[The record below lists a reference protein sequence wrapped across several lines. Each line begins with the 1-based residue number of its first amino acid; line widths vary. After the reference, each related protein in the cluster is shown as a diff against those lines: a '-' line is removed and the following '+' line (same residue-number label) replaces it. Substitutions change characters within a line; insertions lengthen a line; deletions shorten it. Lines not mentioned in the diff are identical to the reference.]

1 MRSSVLLPA
10 LALTA
15 ALLSACTQEA
25 VPSFSQSLPSGTPDL
40 TAGSASSFSQGSEAP
55 LDLDLLTQSYVDV
68 AALPVLDVSVEERVQ
83 FDDRTLTLED
93 SIDNEL
99 EYLVYQLYYDQ
110 AATDFDSYTNLV
122 GETKSLQIVTQNE
135 AENFQDGLYMTEY
148 TLHALNTLTRDDL
161 AQVSPYD
168 KEDLQNKQNTFHFTE
183 YAIVEADVS
192 WKYSEAYLQQGPQL
206 EEGRY
211 LRYYLLAKTP
221 EVPEYKWYELYWDDF
236 LEPV

>member
-1 MRSSVLLPA
+1 M
-10 LALTA
+10 
-15 ALLSACTQEA
+15 
-25 VPSFSQSLPSGTPDL
+25 
-40 TAGSASSFSQGSEAP
+40 
-55 LDLDLLTQSYVDV
+55 
-68 AALPVLDVSVEERVQ
+68 
-83 FDDRTLTLED
+83 
-93 SIDNEL
+93 
-99 EYLVYQLYYDQ
+99 
-110 AATDFDSYTNLV
+110 
-122 GETKSLQIVTQNE
+122 
-135 AENFQDGLYMTEY
+135 
-148 TLHALNTLTRDDL
+148 

-236 LEPV
+236 LEPA